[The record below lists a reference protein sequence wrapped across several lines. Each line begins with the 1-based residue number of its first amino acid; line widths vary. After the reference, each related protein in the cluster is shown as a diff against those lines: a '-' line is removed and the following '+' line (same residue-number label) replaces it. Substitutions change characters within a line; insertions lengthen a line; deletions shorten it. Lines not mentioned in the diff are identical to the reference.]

1 MSFDNEKHTHKKYK
15 KNTGMI
21 LAEEIRISSIKNK

>member
-1 MSFDNEKHTHKKYK
+1 MKNTHKKNTK

>member
-1 MSFDNEKHTHKKYK
+1 MSFDNEKHTQK
-15 KNTGMI
+15 KNQKTTGMI